1 MRSVIV
7 DVGPRGVIR
16 VVKLPPEVARSRPRE
31 PGRHGCFSFERSTQ
45 DFCTEWAYLHY
56 NAPST
61 KNARWVSGPL
71 CHGSPFPAE
80 LPSSSAELGWC
91 TLHRP
96 SIKSPSQR
104 PDLFYQSKRPGW
116 RLLLRSRNLPSSSS
130 EERRR
135 RLRANGGSTGGRRTE
150 KPQGEGK
157 KGLEE
162 GNPRVHPQKASR
174 ESTCRR
180 LAANPLEEGN
190 QKNPL
195 G

>member
-1 MRSVIV
+1 MGLRVPFSN
-7 DVGPRGVIR
+7 PRLVLN
-16 VVKLPPEVARSRPRE
+16 LP
-31 PGRHGCFSFERSTQ
+31 TQ
-45 DFCTEWAYLHY
+45 DFCTEWASLHY

-61 KNARWVSGPL
+61 KNARWVSGTL
-71 CHGSPFPAE
+71 RHGSPFPAE

-116 RLLLRSRNLPSSSS
+116 RLLLRSRNLPSSSSSS